1 MSSLFFVS
9 VFDRLMKF
17 FPSLRSQR
25 SKAITIVLSVLVFS
39 FGTGSIALS
48 THHKYLPLAVLG
60 IVYGVLLSYP
70 ATQLMGPKF
79 QSALGGALGGFSMG
93 NMVHRIN
100 HTISSIEL
108 MAQWIATA
116 INQILVALQ
125 LPPQEVSVLTDGIVL
140 CLAMAIVTMLL
151 IIITNV
157 YLADSGA
164 APQRLEGQSSGQSGH
179 SGMAQ
184 VAGGN

>member
-9 VFDRLMKF
+9 VFDWLMKF
-17 FPSLRSQR
+17 FPSLRSRR

-70 ATQLMGPKF
+70 ATLLMGPKF

-93 NMVHRIN
+93 NMVHRVN
-100 HTISSIEL
+100 HTLSSIEL
-108 MAQWIATA
+108 VAQWIATA
-116 INQILVALQ
+116 INQVLVALQ
-125 LPPQEVSVLTDGIVL
+125 IPPQAGDVLRDGIVL

-157 YLADSGA
+157 YLTDSGA
-164 APQRLEGQSSGQSGH
+164 VQQRLGEQSSGQSDN
-179 SGMAQ
+179 GMVQA
-184 VAGGN
+184 AGGN